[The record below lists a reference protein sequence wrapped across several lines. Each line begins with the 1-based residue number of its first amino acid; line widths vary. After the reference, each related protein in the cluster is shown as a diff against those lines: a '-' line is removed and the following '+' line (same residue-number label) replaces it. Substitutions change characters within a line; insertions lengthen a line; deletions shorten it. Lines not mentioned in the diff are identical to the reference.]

1 MELLGKRIPIKRS
14 HMKLRFT
21 LLLFC
26 LLGVGLF
33 AQGQNIPVKPKKID
47 KVEVID
53 GKDALPIT
61 VRSTKKSKVPKPP
74 PPPPV
79 EVVKVDPNKVP
90 PPPPPPKLIKK
101 GPMNPPPP
109 PPVERVKIKMNE
121 VAPPPPPK
129 PKSANKVAVPDA
141 PTIPDA
147 PVTV

>member
-1 MELLGKRIPIKRS
+1 
-14 HMKLRFT
+14 MKLRFT

-33 AQGQNIPVKPKKID
+33 AQGQDKPTKAKKID
-47 KVEVID
+47 KIEVVD

-61 VRSTKKSKVPKPP
+61 VRSTKKSKVPK

-109 PPVERVKIKMNE
+109 PPFERVKIKMNE

-129 PKSANKVAVPDA
+129 PRSTDKVVAPDA
-141 PTIPDA
+141 PSLPDA
-147 PVTV
+147 PDTV